1 MSALGV
7 EAVERAQNIALQ
19 ADVVAAMTLE
29 ALQGTSR
36 AFDEAIHLARPHR
49 GQQAVAAR
57 LRKLLQCGGN
67 MSEITGKYVFMQF
80 ASQLAPGLFDCQQA
94 PTTQIKS
101 GNLFNLAINSTL
113 RARWSSSNAF
123 VCEAG
128 GLRFKSRASQ
138 FGHSVATAR
147 NRCNIVRKGLC
158 CPDATTRRWAPQTR
172 YTLQRNTASIMK
184 DLI

>member
-57 LRKLLQCGGN
+57 LRKLLQCGGD
-67 MSEITGKYVFMQF
+67 MSEITGKYVFMHF
-80 ASQLAPGLFDCQQA
+80 ASQLAPAGLFDCQQA

-101 GNLFNLAINSTL
+101 CNLFNLAINSTL

-123 VCEAG
+123 VSKAG

-138 FGHSVATAR
+138 FGHSVATGR
-147 NRCNIVRKGLC
+147 NRYNIV
-158 CPDATTRRWAPQTR
+158 
-172 YTLQRNTASIMK
+172 
-184 DLI
+184 